1 MTAVIYYLCE
11 LEEKEAVE
19 RIPNECSQVF
29 PHSLPQPRLN
39 KNLRQAGERG
49 SGKPRGELVLSLL
62 GSQAGGLQLPG
73 PLGVVHLNDCIEE
86 DRLTGVMSSTAE
98 I

>member
-29 PHSLPQPRLN
+29 PHGLPQPRLN
-39 KNLRQAGERG
+39 KNLRQARERG
-49 SGKPRGELVLSLL
+49 SGKPRGELTLPLL

-73 PLGVVHLNDCIEE
+73 PLGVVHLNYCIEE
-86 DRLTGVMSSTAE
+86 DR
-98 I
+98 